1 MNRTLLKSLNL
12 FLLIIPIFLS
22 VFQFGCATKPK
33 IDWNA
38 RVGNYTF
45 DDAVKEFG
53 PPDKS
58 ARLSDGTM
66 ICEWLQIRGYTR
78 GHYVYFPGSLP
89 YYWTEPPSPDRFL
102 RLTFSPDGKLIEWKK
117 VLR

>member
-1 MNRTLLKSLNL
+1 MKQFLKIFLNL
-12 FLLIIPIFLS
+12 SLLFLIAFCFL
-22 VFQFGCATKPK
+22 FQYGCATKSK

-38 RVGNYTF
+38 RIGNYTF

-58 ARLSDGTM
+58 AKLSDGTTV
-66 ICEWLQIRGYTR
+66 CEWLQIRGYTR

-102 RLTFSPDGKLIEWKK
+102 RLTFSPDGKLIEWKRILK
-117 VLR
+117 

>member
-1 MNRTLLKSLNL
+1 MLLMAVTFGLL
-12 FLLIIPIFLS
+12 FQS
-22 VFQFGCATKPK
+22 GCATKPK

-58 ARLSDGTM
+58 AKLSDGTM
-66 ICEWLQIRGYTR
+66 ICEWLLIRGYTR

-102 RLTFSPDGKLIEWKK
+102 RLTFSPDGKLVEWKK
-117 VLR
+117 VSR